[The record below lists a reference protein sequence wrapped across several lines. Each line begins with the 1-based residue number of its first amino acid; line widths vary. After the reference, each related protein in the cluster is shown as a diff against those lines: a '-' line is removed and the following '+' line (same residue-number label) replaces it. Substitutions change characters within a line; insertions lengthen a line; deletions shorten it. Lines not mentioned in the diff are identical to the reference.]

1 MDMYGAGQF
10 LILVVEECMMKQY
23 GINHPRLN
31 TLAAFCL
38 AAGLSACGGGGGG
51 TSTSSIEAAQVDVV
65 TLSGS
70 VGDGPIVGAN
80 VSVYA
85 ANGKLISTFSS
96 DSYANF
102 SVGVKIPKGSYPLLV
117 EAKNGVDLVTGSA
130 PDFTL
135 LSVVENTSD
144 SQVNLNPYSTLI
156 VATAQQMPGG
166 LKSNNNISA
175 ASNIV
180 LTKMN
185 YGLDTSLIQDPIKTP
200 IDTGSIANIVKSSE
214 TVGEMVRRTRDNVS
228 GAGYITSGNDV
239 IQSLAADLTD
249 GTLDGRGASGTNARI
264 SAVANMVTAQVTI
277 EAMRNSLN
285 VNGVNATF
293 ALDSA
298 IKTTLPATSDNALTS
313 SVPVNS
319 QTIDQAKSSVAAAYT
334 IAPSPKLIT
343 LASTL
348 ESIIPGSSSASVAQI
363 LPSSSTTDITQAIT
377 LAASANDSELE
388 LINTA
393 AATVTPVN
401 QGNTAPTISGT
412 PQTSVKAGNIYS
424 FQPTAADVDAGTTL
438 TFSIAN
444 RPAWAS
450 FSSSTGRLSGT
461 PANTDVGTMSG
472 IEIRVSDGMAS
483 TALPIFSLTVN
494 SSNTAP
500 TISGTPQTSV
510 NAGNAYSFQPTAADV
525 DAGTTL
531 TFSIT
536 NRPGWASFSS
546 TTGRLSGTPT
556 NTNAGTISGI
566 VISVSD
572 GTASTA
578 LSAFSLTVNSVNS
591 APVVSNSPATSVNQ
605 GSAYSYTPAASDPD
619 GNTLT
624 FSITNRPGWASFSSS
639 TGRLSGTPNNAN
651 VGSTTGIVITVS
663 DGAASTTIGPFT
675 LTVVNINDAP
685 TITGTPSTSVTEGKL
700 YSFTPNASDIDGNS
714 LTFSVSGKPS
724 WLSFNTSTGQLSGTP
739 SSTNVGS
746 TGLITISV
754 SDGTASVALPS
765 FSISVSAAQPVTGS
779 AALSWNAPTTRTDGT
794 ALSMSEIGGYTVRYG
809 SSAGNYTNTVTI
821 SDAYTM
827 NYTFASL
834 TQGTYY
840 FVVTAFDKQGQS
852 SGNSSSVSAVIQ

>member
-1 MDMYGAGQF
+1 
-10 LILVVEECMMKQY
+10 MKQY

-31 TLAAFCL
+31 TLVAFCL

-102 SVGVKIPKGSYPLLV
+102 SVGVSIPKGSYPLLV

-135 LSVVENTSD
+135 LSVVENNSD
-144 SQVNLNPYSTLI
+144 SQVNLNPHSTLI

-166 LKSNNNISA
+166 LKSNSNIAA

-180 LTKMN
+180 MTKMN
-185 YGLDTSLIQDPIKTP
+185 YGLDTSLIQDPIRTH
-200 IDTGSIANIVKSSE
+200 IDSSSISNIVKSSE
-214 TVGEMVRRTRDNVS
+214 TIGEMIRRTRDNVS
-228 GAGYITSGNDV
+228 GSGYITSGNDV

-249 GTLDGRGASGTNARI
+249 GSLDGRGASGANARI
-264 SAVANMVTAQVTI
+264 SAVANLITGQVAI
-277 EAMRNSLN
+277 EAMRNSLY
-285 VNGVNATF
+285 VNGVNATS

-298 IKTTLPATSDNALTS
+298 IKTTLPATPGDSLTS

-319 QTIDQAKSSVAAAYT
+319 KMIDQAKMSVAAAYAF
-334 IAPSPKLIT
+334 APSPKLIT
-343 LASTL
+343 LASSL
-348 ESIIPGSSSASVAQI
+348 DSIIPGSSSASVAQI
-363 LPSSSTTDITQAIT
+363 LPSSSTADITQVIT

-388 LINTA
+388 RINTA
-393 AATVTPVN
+393 ATTVTPAN
-401 QGNTAPTISGT
+401 QDNTAPTISGT
-412 PQTSVKAGNIYS
+412 PQTSVKTGNVYS
-424 FQPTAADVDAGTTL
+424 FQPTAADADAGTTL

-450 FSSSTGRLSGT
+450 FSNSTGRLSGT
-461 PANTDVGTMSG
+461 PGNTNVGTTSG
-472 IEIRVSDGMAS
+472 IEIRVSDGTTS
-483 TALPIFSLTVN
+483 TALP
-494 SSNTAP
+494 
-500 TISGTPQTSV
+500 
-510 NAGNAYSFQPTAADV
+510 
-525 DAGTTL
+525 
-531 TFSIT
+531 
-536 NRPGWASFSS
+536 
-546 TTGRLSGTPT
+546 
-556 NTNAGTISGI
+556 
-566 VISVSD
+566 
-572 GTASTA
+572 
-578 LSAFSLTVNSVNS
+578 AFSLTVTSVNS
-591 APVVSNSPATSVNQ
+591 APVVSNSPATSVKQ
-605 GSAYSYTPAASDPD
+605 GSAYSYTPAATDPD

-624 FSITNRPGWASFSSS
+624 FSITNRPSWASFSSS

-651 VGSTTGIVITVS
+651 VGSTTGIAITVS

-685 TITGTPSTSVTEGKL
+685 TITGTPSTSVTVGKL

-724 WLSFNTSTGQLSGTP
+724 WLTFNTSTGQLSGTP
-739 SSTNVGS
+739 GSVNVGS

-809 SSAGNYTNTVTI
+809 TSAGSYTKTVTI

>member
-1 MDMYGAGQF
+1 
-10 LILVVEECMMKQY
+10 MKQY

-31 TLAAFCL
+31 TLVAFCL

-102 SVGVKIPKGSYPLLV
+102 SVGVSIPKGSYPLLV

-135 LSVVENTSD
+135 LSVVENNSD
-144 SQVNLNPYSTLI
+144 SQVNLNPHSTLI

-166 LKSNNNISA
+166 LKSNSNIAA

-180 LTKMN
+180 MTKMN
-185 YGLDTSLIQDPIKTP
+185 YGLDTSLIQDPIRTH
-200 IDTGSIANIVKSSE
+200 IDSSSISNIVKSSE
-214 TVGEMVRRTRDNVS
+214 TIGEMIRRTRDNVS
-228 GAGYITSGNDV
+228 GSGYITSGNDV

-249 GTLDGRGASGTNARI
+249 GSLDGRGASGANARI
-264 SAVANMVTAQVTI
+264 SAVANLITGQVAI
-277 EAMRNSLN
+277 EAMRNSLY
-285 VNGVNATF
+285 VNGVNATS

-298 IKTTLPATSDNALTS
+298 IKTTLPATPGDSLTS

-319 QTIDQAKSSVAAAYT
+319 KMIDQAKMSVAAAYAF
-334 IAPSPKLIT
+334 APSPKLIT
-343 LASTL
+343 LASSL
-348 ESIIPGSSSASVAQI
+348 DSIIPGSSSASVAQI
-363 LPSSSTTDITQAIT
+363 LPSSSTADITQVIT

-388 LINTA
+388 RINTA
-393 AATVTPVN
+393 ATTVTPAN
-401 QGNTAPTISGT
+401 QDNTAPTISGT
-412 PQTSVKAGNIYS
+412 PQTSVKTGNVYS
-424 FQPTAADVDAGTTL
+424 FQPTAADADAGTTL

-450 FSSSTGRLSGT
+450 FSNSTGRLSGT
-461 PANTDVGTMSG
+461 PGNTNVGTTSG
-472 IEIRVSDGMAS
+472 IEIRVSDGTTS
-483 TALPIFSLTVN
+483 TALP
-494 SSNTAP
+494 
-500 TISGTPQTSV
+500 
-510 NAGNAYSFQPTAADV
+510 
-525 DAGTTL
+525 
-531 TFSIT
+531 
-536 NRPGWASFSS
+536 
-546 TTGRLSGTPT
+546 
-556 NTNAGTISGI
+556 
-566 VISVSD
+566 
-572 GTASTA
+572 
-578 LSAFSLTVNSVNS
+578 AFSLTVTSVNS
-591 APVVSNSPATSVNQ
+591 APVVSNSPATSVKQ
-605 GSAYSYTPAASDPD
+605 GSAYSYTPAATDPD

-624 FSITNRPGWASFSSS
+624 FSITNRPSWASFSSS

-651 VGSTTGIVITVS
+651 VGSTTGIAITVS

-685 TITGTPSTSVTEGKL
+685 TITGTPSTSVTVGKL

-724 WLSFNTSTGQLSGTP
+724 WLTFNTSTGQLSGTP
-739 SSTNVGS
+739 GSVNVGS

-809 SSAGNYTNTVTI
+809 TSAGSYTNTVTI

-834 TQGTYY
+834 AQGTYY